1 MRSDSAEVAGRA
13 GARREETVDVD
24 QFLLVLVSG
33 LASGAVYGLM
43 GLGLVIIFRAT
54 DVVNFALASL
64 ATVGLYAALTLYD
77 RGMPLLLTAV
87 AAIVVTAATGLVA
100 RETVIRRLAQGEL
113 LSALVMTMGVSL
125 IAESVI
131 STIWDDQ
138 PRLFPS
144 LVEGSVSLGDSA
156 IPTQSLLTIAVAAVA
171 MALVAYL
178 FGRTTIGS
186 AMRAVAESAD
196 TAQILG
202 LGSQRIARIAWAL
215 GLGLAALAAFLY
227 APRAGLVPTVLSAPL
242 FRAFAGIFLGG
253 LTSMYGAVIGGL
265 TVGVL
270 DNLAASYVSAGYRDS
285 FVFSFTILV
294 LLIRPQGLFGVRTFQ
309 RV

>member
-1 MRSDSAEVAGRA
+1 M
-13 GARREETVDVD
+13 D

-43 GLGLVIIFRAT
+43 GLGLVIIYRAT

-64 ATVGLYAALTLYD
+64 ATVGLYAALSLHD
-77 RGMPLLLTAV
+77 RGLPLLLAAV
-87 AAIVVTAATGLVA
+87 VAIVVTAAVGLA
-100 RETVIRRLAQGEL
+100 TRETVIRPLSQGDL
-113 LSALVMTMGVSL
+113 LSALVMTMGLSL

-144 LVEGSVSLGDSA
+144 LVEGSVSIGGSA

-171 MALVAYL
+171 MGLVAYL

-227 APRAGLVPTVLSAPL
+227 APRAGLMPTVLSAPL

-270 DNLAASYVSAGYRDS
+270 DNLAAGYVSAGYRDT

>member
-1 MRSDSAEVAGRA
+1 
-13 GARREETVDVD
+13 VD
-24 QFLLVLVSG
+24 QFLLILVSG

-43 GLGLVIIFRAT
+43 GLGLVIIYRAT

-64 ATVGLYAALTLYD
+64 ATVGLYAALAVNEHGL
-77 RGMPLLLTAV
+77 PLLLAAV
-87 AAIVVTAATGLVA
+87 AAIVTTAAVGLVA
-100 RETVIRRLAQGEL
+100 RETVIRPLAQGEL

-125 IAESVI
+125 IAESAI

-144 LVEGSVSLGDSA
+144 LVEGSVSLGSA
-156 IPTQSLLTIAVAAVA
+156 AVPAQSLLTIAVAAVA

-178 FGRTTIGS
+178 FGRTSIGT

-196 TAQILG
+196 TARILG

-215 GLGLAALAAFLY
+215 GLGLGALAAFLY

-270 DNLAASYVSAGYRDS
+270 DNLAAGYVSAGYRDT

>member
-1 MRSDSAEVAGRA
+1 M
-13 GARREETVDVD
+13 D
-24 QFLLVLVSG
+24 QLLLVLVSG

-43 GLGLVIIFRAT
+43 GLGLVIIYRAT

-64 ATVGLYAALTLYD
+64 ATIGLYAALALYD
-77 RGMPLLLTAV
+77 SGLPLLLAAV
-87 AAIVVTAATGLVA
+87 AAIVVTTAVGLAA
-100 RETVIRRLAQGEL
+100 RETVIRPLAQGEL
-113 LSALVMTMGVSL
+113 LSALVMTMGLSL

-131 STIWDDQ
+131 STIWDDR

-144 LVEGSVSLGDSA
+144 LVEGSVAIGSSA
-156 IPTQSLLTIAVAAVA
+156 IPAQSLLTLAVAAVA

-186 AMRAVAESAD
+186 AMRAVAESAE
-196 TAQILG
+196 TARILG

-215 GLGLAALAAFLY
+215 GLGLAVLAAVLY

-270 DNLAASYVSAGYRDS
+270 DNLAASYVSAGYRDT

>member
-1 MRSDSAEVAGRA
+1 M
-13 GARREETVDVD
+13 D

-43 GLGLVIIFRAT
+43 GLGLVIIYRAT

-64 ATVGLYAALTLYD
+64 ATVGLYAALALYD
-77 RGMPLLLTAV
+77 SGLPLLLAAV
-87 AAIVVTAATGLVA
+87 AAIAVTTAVGLAA
-100 RETVIRRLAQGEL
+100 RETVIRPLAQGEL
-113 LSALVMTMGVSL
+113 LSALVMTMGLSL

-144 LVEGSVSLGDSA
+144 LVEGSVAIGGSA
-156 IPTQSLLTIAVAAVA
+156 IPAQSLLTLAVAAVA

-186 AMRAVAESAD
+186 AMRAVAESAE

-215 GLGLAALAAFLY
+215 GLGLAVLAAVLY

-253 LTSMYGAVIGGL
+253 LTSMYGAVVGGL

-270 DNLAASYVSAGYRDS
+270 DNLAASYVSAGYRDT

>member
-1 MRSDSAEVAGRA
+1 M
-13 GARREETVDVD
+13 D
-24 QFLLVLVSG
+24 QFLLILVSG

-43 GLGLVIIFRAT
+43 GLGLVIIYRAT

-64 ATVGLYAALTLYD
+64 ATVGLYAALTLYEK
-77 RGMPLLLTAV
+77 GLPLLVTAV
-87 AAIVVTAATGLVA
+87 AAVVVTAGVGLVA
-100 RETVIRRLAQGEL
+100 RETVIRPLAQGEL

-144 LVEGSVSLGDSA
+144 LVEGSVSIGGSA
-156 IPTQSLLTIAVAAVA
+156 IPRQSLLTIGVAAVA

-215 GLGLAALAAFLY
+215 GLGLGALAAFLY

-270 DNLAASYVSAGYRDS
+270 DNLAAAYVSAGYRDT

>member
-1 MRSDSAEVAGRA
+1 M
-13 GARREETVDVD
+13 D
-24 QFLLVLVSG
+24 QFLLILVSG

-43 GLGLVIIFRAT
+43 GLGLVIIYRAT

-64 ATVGLYAALTLYD
+64 ATLGLYAALALNE
-77 RGMPLLLTAV
+77 RGLPLLLAAV
-87 AAIVVTAATGLVA
+87 AAIVTTAAVGLVA
-100 RETVIRRLAQGEL
+100 REAVIRPLAQGEL

-125 IAESVI
+125 IAESAI

-144 LVEGSVSLGDSA
+144 LVEGSVSLGSAA
-156 IPTQSLLTIAVAAVA
+156 IPAQSLLTIAVAAVA

-178 FGRTTIGS
+178 FGRTSIGT

-196 TAQILG
+196 TARILG

-227 APRAGLVPTVLSAPL
+227 APRAGLVPAVLSAPL

-270 DNLAASYVSAGYRDS
+270 DNLAAGYVSAGYRDT

>member
-1 MRSDSAEVAGRA
+1 MLVGAEAPDTGVWH
-13 GARREETVDVD
+13 EETVDVD

-43 GLGLVIIFRAT
+43 GLGLVIIYRAT

-64 ATVGLYAALTLYD
+64 ATIGLYAALTLYD
-77 RGMPLLLTAV
+77 RGLPLILAAG
-87 AAIVVTAATGLVA
+87 AAIAVTAAVGLAA
-100 RETVIRRLAQGEL
+100 RETVIRPLAHGEL
-113 LSALVMTMGVSL
+113 LSALVMTMAVSL

-131 STIWDDQ
+131 STIWGDQ
-138 PRLFPS
+138 PQLFPS
-144 LVEGSVSLGDSA
+144 LVDGSVSFGDAA
-156 IPTQSLLTIAVAAVA
+156 IPTQSLLTIGVAAVA

-202 LGSQRIARIAWAL
+202 LGTQRIARVAWAL
-215 GLGLAALAAFLY
+215 GLGLGALAAILY
-227 APRAGLVPTVLSAPL
+227 APRAGLLPTVLSAPL

-270 DNLAASYVSAGYRDS
+270 DNLAASYVSAGYRDT
-285 FVFSFTILV
+285 FVFSFTIVV
-294 LLIRPQGLFGVRTFQ
+294 LLIRPQGLFGVRAFQ

>member
-1 MRSDSAEVAGRA
+1 M
-13 GARREETVDVD
+13 D
-24 QFLLVLVSG
+24 QFLLILVSG

-43 GLGLVIIFRAT
+43 GLGLVIIYRAT

-64 ATVGLYAALTLYD
+64 ATVGLYAALALNE
-77 RGMPLLLTAV
+77 RGLPLLLAAV
-87 AAIVVTAATGLVA
+87 AAIVTTAAVGLVA
-100 RETVIRRLAQGEL
+100 REAVIRPLAQGEL

-144 LVEGSVSLGDSA
+144 LVEGSVSLGSAA
-156 IPTQSLLTIAVAAVA
+156 IPAQSLLTIAVAAVA

-178 FGRTTIGS
+178 FGRTSIGT

-196 TAQILG
+196 TARILG

-270 DNLAASYVSAGYRDS
+270 DNLAAGYVSAGYRDT

>member
-1 MRSDSAEVAGRA
+1 VGDW
-13 GARREETVDVD
+13 REESVDVD

-43 GLGLVIIFRAT
+43 GLGLVIIYRAT

-64 ATVGLYAALTLYD
+64 TTIGLYAALTMYD
-77 RGMPLLLTAV
+77 RGWPLLLAAV
-87 AAIVVTAATGLVA
+87 VAIGVTVVVGLTA
-100 RETVIRRLAQGEL
+100 RETVIRPLAQGEL
-113 LSALVMTMGVSL
+113 LSALVMTMGLSL
-125 IAESVI
+125 IAENLI

-144 LVEGSVSLGDSA
+144 LIDGSVSIGDAA
-156 IPTQSLLTIAVAAVA
+156 IPTQSLLTIGVAAAA

-215 GLGLAALAAFLY
+215 GLALGTLAAVLY

-270 DNLAASYVSAGYRDS
+270 DNLAASYVSASYRDT
-285 FVFSFTILV
+285 FVFTFTIAV
-294 LLIRPQGLFGVRTFQ
+294 LLIRPQGLFGVRAFQ

>member
-1 MRSDSAEVAGRA
+1 M
-13 GARREETVDVD
+13 D
-24 QFLLVLVSG
+24 QFLLILVSG

-43 GLGLVIIFRAT
+43 GLGLVIIYRAT

-64 ATVGLYAALTLYD
+64 ATVGLYAALTLHEK
-77 RGMPLLLTAV
+77 GLPLLVTAV
-87 AAIVVTAATGLVA
+87 VAIVVTAAVGLVA
-100 RETVIRRLAQGEL
+100 RETVIRPLAQGEL

-131 STIWDDQ
+131 SSIWDDQ

-144 LVEGSVSLGDSA
+144 LVDGSVSIGGSA
-156 IPTQSLLTIAVAAVA
+156 IPTQSLLTIGVAAVA

-196 TAQILG
+196 TAQVLG

-253 LTSMYGAVIGGL
+253 LTSMYGAVVGGL

-270 DNLAASYVSAGYRDS
+270 DNLAAGYVSAGYRDT

>member
-1 MRSDSAEVAGRA
+1 M
-13 GARREETVDVD
+13 D

-43 GLGLVIIFRAT
+43 GLGLVIIYRAT

-64 ATVGLYAALTLYD
+64 TTIGLYAALTLYD
-77 RGMPLLLTAV
+77 RGWPVLPTAV
-87 AAIVVTAATGLVA
+87 VAIGVTVVVGLTA
-100 RETVIRRLAQGEL
+100 RETVIRPLAQGEL
-113 LSALVMTMGVSL
+113 LSALVMTMGLSI
-125 IAESVI
+125 IAENLI

-144 LVEGSVSLGDSA
+144 LIDGSVSIGDAA
-156 IPTQSLLTIAVAAVA
+156 IPTQSLLTIGVAAVA

-215 GLGLAALAAFLY
+215 GLALATLAAVLY

-265 TVGVL
+265 TIGVL
-270 DNLAASYVSAGYRDS
+270 DNLAASYVSASYRDT
-285 FVFSFTILV
+285 FVFTFTIAV
-294 LLIRPQGLFGVRTFQ
+294 LLIRPQGLFGVRAFQ

>member
-1 MRSDSAEVAGRA
+1 M
-13 GARREETVDVD
+13 D

-43 GLGLVIIFRAT
+43 GLGLVIIYRAT

-64 ATVGLYAALTLYD
+64 ATVGLYVALTLYD
-77 RGMPLLLTAV
+77 SGVPLALV
-87 AAIVVTAATGLVA
+87 ALAAMVVTAVTGLVA
-100 RETVIRRLAQGEL
+100 RELVIRPLGQGDLLA
-113 LSALVMTMGVSL
+113 ALVMTMGISL
-125 IAESVI
+125 IAESVM

-144 LVEGSVSLGDSA
+144 LVEGSVSFGGSA
-156 IPTQSLLTIAVAAVA
+156 IPTQSLVTIAVAAVA

-215 GLGLAALAAFLY
+215 GLALAALAAFLY
-227 APRAGLVPTVLSAPL
+227 APRAGLVPTVLGAPL

-253 LTSMYGAVIGGL
+253 LTSMYGAVIGGV

-270 DNLAASYVSAGYRDS
+270 ENVAASYVSAGYRDT
-285 FVFSFTILV
+285 FVFTFTILV
-294 LLIRPQGLFGVRTFQ
+294 LLIRPQGLFGTRTFQ

>member
-1 MRSDSAEVAGRA
+1 M
-13 GARREETVDVD
+13 D

-43 GLGLVIIFRAT
+43 GLGLVIIYRAT

-64 ATVGLYAALTLYD
+64 ATLGLYAALTLYD
-77 RGMPLLLTAV
+77 SGLPLFLAGLVAISV
-87 AAIVVTAATGLVA
+87 AAASGLLA
-100 RETVIRRLAQGEL
+100 RETVIRPLAQGEL
-113 LSALVMTMGVSL
+113 LSALVMAMAVSL
-125 IAESVI
+125 IVESLI
-131 STIWDDQ
+131 SKIWDDQ
-138 PRLFPS
+138 PRAFPS
-144 LVEGSVSLGDSA
+144 LVEGSVSFGGSA
-156 IPTQSLLTIAVAAVA
+156 VPAQSLLTIAVAAVA

-196 TAQILG
+196 TARILG

-227 APRAGLVPTVLSAPL
+227 APRTGLVPTVLSAPL

-253 LTSMYGAVIGGL
+253 LTSMYGAVVGGL
-265 TVGVL
+265 AVGVL
-270 DNLAASYVSAGYRDS
+270 DNLAASYVSAGYRDT

-294 LLIRPQGLFGVRTFQ
+294 LLIRPQGLFGARTFQ

>member
-1 MRSDSAEVAGRA
+1 M
-13 GARREETVDVD
+13 D

-43 GLGLVIIFRAT
+43 GLGLVIIYRAT

-64 ATVGLYAALTLYD
+64 ATIGLYAALTLHD
-77 RGMPLLLTAV
+77 EGLPLILAAG
-87 AAIVVTAATGLVA
+87 AAIAVTAAVGLAA
-100 RETVIRRLAQGEL
+100 RETVIRPLAHGEL

-144 LVEGSVSLGDSA
+144 LVDGSVSFGDAA
-156 IPTQSLLTIAVAAVA
+156 IPTQSLLTIGVAAVA

-196 TAQILG
+196 AAQILG
-202 LGSQRIARIAWAL
+202 LGSQRIARVAWAL
-215 GLGLAALAAFLY
+215 GLGLGALAAILY
-227 APRAGLVPTVLSAPL
+227 APRAGLAPTVLSAPL
-242 FRAFAGIFLGG
+242 FRAFAGMFLGG

-270 DNLAASYVSAGYRDS
+270 DNLAATYVSAGYRDT
-285 FVFSFTILV
+285 FVFTFTIVV
-294 LLIRPQGLFGVRTFQ
+294 LLIRPQGLFGVRAFQ

>member
-1 MRSDSAEVAGRA
+1 M
-13 GARREETVDVD
+13 D
-24 QFLLVLVSG
+24 QFLLILVSG

-43 GLGLVIIFRAT
+43 GLGLVIIYRAT

-64 ATVGLYAALTLYD
+64 ATVGLYAALALNE
-77 RGMPLLLTAV
+77 RGLPLLLAAV
-87 AAIVVTAATGLVA
+87 AAIVTTAAVGLVA
-100 RETVIRRLAQGEL
+100 REAVIRPLAQGEL

-125 IAESVI
+125 IAESAI

-144 LVEGSVSLGDSA
+144 LVEGSVSLGSA
-156 IPTQSLLTIAVAAVA
+156 AVPAQSLLTIAVAAVA

-178 FGRTTIGS
+178 FGRTSIGT

-196 TAQILG
+196 TARILG
-202 LGSQRIARIAWAL
+202 LGSQRVARIAWAL

-270 DNLAASYVSAGYRDS
+270 DNLAAGYVSAGYRDT

>member
-1 MRSDSAEVAGRA
+1 M
-13 GARREETVDVD
+13 D
-24 QFLLVLVSG
+24 QFLLILVSG

-43 GLGLVIIFRAT
+43 GLGLVIIYRAT

-64 ATVGLYAALTLYD
+64 ATVGLYAALTLYEK
-77 RGMPLLLTAV
+77 GLPLLVTAV
-87 AAIVVTAATGLVA
+87 AAVVVTAGVGLVA
-100 RETVIRRLAQGEL
+100 RETVIRPLAQGEL

-144 LVEGSVSLGDSA
+144 LVEGSVSIGGSA
-156 IPTQSLLTIAVAAVA
+156 IPRQSLLTIGVAAVA
-171 MALVAYL
+171 MALVTYL

-215 GLGLAALAAFLY
+215 GLGLGALAAFLY

-270 DNLAASYVSAGYRDS
+270 DNLAAAYVSAGYRDT

>member
-1 MRSDSAEVAGRA
+1 M
-13 GARREETVDVD
+13 D

-43 GLGLVIIFRAT
+43 GLGLVIIYRAT

-64 ATVGLYAALTLYD
+64 ATVGLYAALALYD
-77 RGMPLLLTAV
+77 SGLPLLLAALV
-87 AAIVVTAATGLVA
+87 AIVVTAGSGLVT
-100 RETVIRRLAQGEL
+100 REAVIRPLGQGDL
-113 LSALVMTMGVSL
+113 LSALVMTMGISL

-131 STIWDDQ
+131 STVWDDQ

-144 LVEGSVSLGDSA
+144 LMEGSVSLGGSA
-156 IPTQSLLTIAVAAVA
+156 VPAQSLLTIAVAVVA
-171 MALVAYL
+171 MTLVAYL
-178 FGRTTIGS
+178 FGRTHIGS

-202 LGSQRIARIAWAL
+202 LGSQRIARIAWGL

-227 APRAGLVPTVLSAPL
+227 APRAGLVPTVLGAPL

-253 LTSMYGAVIGGL
+253 LTSMYGAVIGGV

-270 DNLAASYVSAGYRDS
+270 ENVAASYVAAGYRDT

-294 LLIRPQGLFGVRTFQ
+294 LLIRPQGLFGTRTFQ

>member
-1 MRSDSAEVAGRA
+1 M
-13 GARREETVDVD
+13 D
-24 QFLLVLVSG
+24 QFLLILVSG

-43 GLGLVIIFRAT
+43 GLGLVIIYRAT

-64 ATVGLYAALTLYD
+64 ATVGLYAALALNE
-77 RGMPLLLTAV
+77 RGLPLLLAAV
-87 AAIVVTAATGLVA
+87 AAIVTTAAVGLVA
-100 RETVIRRLAQGEL
+100 REAVIRPLAQGEL

-125 IAESVI
+125 IAESAI

-144 LVEGSVSLGDSA
+144 VVEGSVSLGSA
-156 IPTQSLLTIAVAAVA
+156 AVPAQSLLTIAVAAVA

-178 FGRTTIGS
+178 FGRTSIGT

-196 TAQILG
+196 TARILG

-215 GLGLAALAAFLY
+215 GLGLAALAALLY

-270 DNLAASYVSAGYRDS
+270 DNLAAGYVSAGYRDT

-294 LLIRPQGLFGVRTFQ
+294 LLICPQGLFGVRTFQ

>member
-1 MRSDSAEVAGRA
+1 M
-13 GARREETVDVD
+13 D
-24 QFLLVLVSG
+24 QFLLILVSG

-43 GLGLVIIFRAT
+43 GLGLVIIYRAT

-64 ATVGLYAALTLYD
+64 ATVGLYAALALNE
-77 RGMPLLLTAV
+77 RGLPLLLAAV
-87 AAIVVTAATGLVA
+87 AAIVTTAAVGLVA
-100 RETVIRRLAQGEL
+100 REAVIRPLAQGEL

-125 IAESVI
+125 IAESAI

-144 LVEGSVSLGDSA
+144 LVEGSVSLGSAA
-156 IPTQSLLTIAVAAVA
+156 IPAQSLLTIAVAAVA

-178 FGRTTIGS
+178 FGRTSIGT

-196 TAQILG
+196 TARILG

-227 APRAGLVPTVLSAPL
+227 APRAGLVPAVLSAPL

-270 DNLAASYVSAGYRDS
+270 DNLAAGYVSAGYRDT

>member
-1 MRSDSAEVAGRA
+1 M
-13 GARREETVDVD
+13 D

-43 GLGLVIIFRAT
+43 GLGLVIIYRAT

-64 ATVGLYAALTLYD
+64 ATIGLYAALTLYD
-77 RGMPLLLTAV
+77 RGLPLILAAG
-87 AAIVVTAATGLVA
+87 AAIVVTSAVGLAA
-100 RETVIRRLAQGEL
+100 RETVIRPLAHGEL
-113 LSALVMTMGVSL
+113 LSALVMTMAVSL

-131 STIWDDQ
+131 STIWGDQ
-138 PRLFPS
+138 PQLFPS
-144 LVEGSVSLGDSA
+144 LVDGSVSFGDAA
-156 IPTQSLLTIAVAAVA
+156 IPTQSLLTIGVAAVA

-202 LGSQRIARIAWAL
+202 LGTQRIARVAWAL
-215 GLGLAALAAFLY
+215 GLGLGALAAILY
-227 APRAGLVPTVLSAPL
+227 APRAGLLPTVLSAPL

-270 DNLAASYVSAGYRDS
+270 DNLAASYVSAGYRDT
-285 FVFSFTILV
+285 FVFSFTIVV
-294 LLIRPQGLFGVRTFQ
+294 LLIRPQGLFGVRAFQ

>member
-1 MRSDSAEVAGRA
+1 MIGDAETPDPGVRH
-13 GARREETVDVD
+13 EETVDVD
-24 QFLLVLVSG
+24 QLLLVLVSG

-43 GLGLVIIFRAT
+43 GLGLVIIYRAT

-64 ATVGLYAALTLYD
+64 ATIGLYAALTLHD
-77 RGMPLLLTAV
+77 EGLPLILAAG
-87 AAIVVTAATGLVA
+87 AAIVVTAAVGLVA
-100 RETVIRRLAQGEL
+100 RETVIRPLAHGEL

-144 LVEGSVSLGDSA
+144 LVDGSVSFGDAA
-156 IPTQSLLTIAVAAVA
+156 IPTQSLLTIGVAAVA

-202 LGSQRIARIAWAL
+202 LGSQRIARVAWAL
-215 GLGLAALAAFLY
+215 GLGLGALAAILY

-242 FRAFAGIFLGG
+242 FRAFAGMFLGG

-270 DNLAASYVSAGYRDS
+270 DNLAATYVSAGYRDT
-285 FVFSFTILV
+285 FVFTFTIVV
-294 LLIRPQGLFGVRTFQ
+294 LLIRPQGLFGVRAFQ

>member
-1 MRSDSAEVAGRA
+1 M
-13 GARREETVDVD
+13 D
-24 QFLLVLVSG
+24 QFLLILVSG

-43 GLGLVIIFRAT
+43 GLGLVIIYRAT

-64 ATVGLYAALTLYD
+64 ATVGLYAALTLYEK
-77 RGMPLLLTAV
+77 GLPLLVTAV
-87 AAIVVTAATGLVA
+87 VAIVVTAAVGLVA
-100 RETVIRRLAQGEL
+100 RETVIRPLAQGEL

-144 LVEGSVSLGDSA
+144 LVDGSVSIGGSA
-156 IPTQSLLTIAVAAVA
+156 IPTQSLLTIGVAAVA

-196 TAQILG
+196 TAHVLG

-253 LTSMYGAVIGGL
+253 LTSMYGAVVGGL

-270 DNLAASYVSAGYRDS
+270 DNLAAGYVSAGYRDT

>member
-1 MRSDSAEVAGRA
+1 M
-13 GARREETVDVD
+13 D
-24 QFLLVLVSG
+24 QFLLILVSG

-43 GLGLVIIFRAT
+43 GLGLVIIYRAT

-64 ATVGLYAALTLYD
+64 ATVGLYTALTLYEK
-77 RGMPLLLTAV
+77 GLPLLVTAV
-87 AAIVVTAATGLVA
+87 VAIVVTAGVGLVA
-100 RETVIRRLAQGEL
+100 RETVIRPLAQGEL

-144 LVEGSVSLGDSA
+144 LVEGSVSIGGSA
-156 IPTQSLLTIAVAAVA
+156 IPRQSLLTIGVAAVA

-215 GLGLAALAAFLY
+215 GLGLGALAAFLY

-270 DNLAASYVSAGYRDS
+270 DNLAASYVSAGYRDT

>member
-1 MRSDSAEVAGRA
+1 M
-13 GARREETVDVD
+13 D

-43 GLGLVIIFRAT
+43 GLGLVIIYRAT
-54 DVVNFALASL
+54 DVVNFALAGL

-77 RGMPLLLTAV
+77 RGLPLLLAAV
-87 AAIVVTAATGLVA
+87 AAIVVTAAVGLAA
-100 RETVIRRLAQGEL
+100 RETVIRPLAQGEL
-113 LSALVMTMGVSL
+113 LSALVMTMGLSL
-125 IAESVI
+125 ITESVI

-144 LVEGSVSLGDSA
+144 LVEGSVSLGGSA

-196 TAQILG
+196 TARILG

-270 DNLAASYVSAGYRDS
+270 DNLAASYVSAGYRDT

>member
-1 MRSDSAEVAGRA
+1 MLVGAEAPDTGVWH
-13 GARREETVDVD
+13 EETVDVD

-43 GLGLVIIFRAT
+43 GLGLVIIYRAT

-64 ATVGLYAALTLYD
+64 STIGLYAALTLYD
-77 RGMPLLLTAV
+77 RGLPLILAAG
-87 AAIVVTAATGLVA
+87 AAIVVTAAVGLAA
-100 RETVIRRLAQGEL
+100 RETVIRPLAHGEL
-113 LSALVMTMGVSL
+113 LSALVMTMAVSL

-131 STIWDDQ
+131 STIWGDQ
-138 PRLFPS
+138 PQLFPS
-144 LVEGSVSLGDSA
+144 LVDGSVSFGDAA
-156 IPTQSLLTIAVAAVA
+156 IPTQSLLTIGVAAVA

-202 LGSQRIARIAWAL
+202 LGTQRIARVAWAL
-215 GLGLAALAAFLY
+215 GLGLGALAAILY
-227 APRAGLVPTVLSAPL
+227 APRAGLLPTVLSAPL

-270 DNLAASYVSAGYRDS
+270 DNLAASYVSAGYRDT
-285 FVFSFTILV
+285 FVFSFTIVV
-294 LLIRPQGLFGVRTFQ
+294 LLIRPQGLFGVRAFQ

>member
-1 MRSDSAEVAGRA
+1 M
-13 GARREETVDVD
+13 D

-43 GLGLVIIFRAT
+43 GLGLVIIYRAT

-64 ATVGLYAALTLYD
+64 ATVGLYAALALYD
-77 RGMPLLLTAV
+77 TGWPLLLAAV
-87 AAIVVTAATGLVA
+87 AAIAVTTAVGLAA
-100 RETVIRRLAQGEL
+100 RETVIRPLAQGEL
-113 LSALVMTMGVSL
+113 LSALVMTMGLSL

-138 PRLFPS
+138 PKLFPS
-144 LVEGSVSLGDSA
+144 LVEGSVTIGGSA
-156 IPTQSLLTIAVAAVA
+156 IPAQSLLTLAVAAVA

-186 AMRAVAESAD
+186 AMRAVAESAE
-196 TAQILG
+196 TAQVLG

-215 GLGLAALAAFLY
+215 GLGLAVLAAVLY
-227 APRAGLVPTVLSAPL
+227 APRAGLIPTVLSAPL

-253 LTSMYGAVIGGL
+253 LTSMYGAVVGGL

-270 DNLAASYVSAGYRDS
+270 DNLAASYVSAGYRDT

>member
-1 MRSDSAEVAGRA
+1 MD
-13 GARREETVDVD
+13 ARREETVDVD
-24 QFLLVLVSG
+24 QLLLVLVSG

-43 GLGLVIIFRAT
+43 GLGLVIIYRAT

-64 ATVGLYAALTLYD
+64 ATVGLYAALSLHD
-77 RGMPLLLTAV
+77 SGLPLLLAAVVAIIVTAV
-87 AAIVVTAATGLVA
+87 VGLGA
-100 RETVIRRLAQGEL
+100 RETVLRPLAQGDL
-113 LSALVMTMGVSL
+113 LAALVMTIGVSL

-144 LVEGSVSLGDSA
+144 LVEGSVSIGGGAA

-171 MALVAYL
+171 MGLVAYL

-227 APRAGLVPTVLSAPL
+227 APRSGLMPAVLSAPL

-253 LTSMYGAVIGGL
+253 LTSMYGAVVGGL

-270 DNLAASYVSAGYRDS
+270 DNLAATYVSAGYRDT

-294 LLIRPQGLFGVRTFQ
+294 LLIRPQGLFGERTFQ